1 MPFKDLREFL
11 TLLDEKGELLRT
23 RKPVDLKFEI
33 SSYIRK
39 TSDEQGPALLFH
51 NVKNSKMPVLGGV
64 FATRERAFLALETTA
79 QDYVN
84 KFHNALDHLV
94 APRLVSD
101 APCKEV
107 IYTGRDV
114 DLGKLPRSEERRV
127 GKECRSRWS
136 PYH

>member
-51 NVKNSKMPVLGGV
+51 NVKNSKMPVLGGSLCYSGAR
-64 FATRERAFLALETTA
+64 FSR
-79 QDYVN
+79 
-84 KFHNALDHLV
+84 
-94 APRLVSD
+94 PRNH
-101 APCKEV
+101 
-107 IYTGRDV
+107 
-114 DLGKLPRSEERRV
+114 RSGLRQ
-127 GKECRSRWS
+127 
-136 PYH
+136 